1 MVPVEKAGRFS
12 DAGNGRP
19 VQPQLPGSERLSL
32 RTGIATS
39 CLSLPLDL

>member
-1 MVPVEKAGRFS
+1 MVPLEKADSFS
-12 DAGNGRP
+12 NAGDGRP
-19 VQPQLPGSERLSL
+19 VQPQLAGSERLSL